1 MSQTRKVPGY
11 NFDLHEPT
19 SRLQGHWPSVL
30 IRGYVLQQNVAVS
43 FIEGEIIV
51 INHDDPY
58 RYHNY
63 IINLKIALNLLSN
76 EELVDKTNIIDKML
90 ARLQQYIDF
99 YSDLNQYHI
108 IFASYQEMELYG
120 RLSKI
125 TAHSSH
131 LLDSEELLQIES
143 QGASLA

>member
-1 MSQTRKVPGY
+1 M
-11 NFDLHEPT
+11 
-19 SRLQGHWPSVL
+19 
-30 IRGYVLQQNVAVS
+30 AVS

-99 YSDLNQYHI
+99 YIDLNQYHI